1 MSNFNWIE
9 KVLAGKIGKYS
20 KCISNLYLDFNYILF
35 TKAEINAVL
44 AKKNGWMEDE
54 LVFCAMARGINL
66 INCDNFNRPIVD
78 IAIIMMIIRE
88 MHITYCNKYLKSD
101 KIYSYALTIYKNM
114 CPDEIIL
121 YNTLLN
127 FNYSSYISSIKI
139 YSLCAI
145 MATAMIAWL
154 AYVGLYLEC
163 ILD

>member
-1 MSNFNWIE
+1 MSNFKWIE

-20 KCISNLYLDFNYILF
+20 KCVSNIYLDFNYINF

-44 AKKNGWMEDE
+44 AKKNSWTEDE
-54 LVFCAMARGINL
+54 LVFCAMARGIVL
-66 INCDNFNRPIVD
+66 VDCGNFNRPIVD

-101 KIYSYALTIYKNM
+101 KIYNHALKIYKNM

-121 YNTLLN
+121 YTMLVDFQHTSCVSL
-127 FNYSSYISSIKI
+127 IKV
-139 YSLCAI
+139 YSLSAI
-145 MATAMIAWL
+145 LFTVFIAGFIY
-154 AYVGLYLEC
+154 AGLYVKC